1 VARLPRLCV
10 AGHLHLLI
18 QRAQHG
24 QSPFAEAADRESY
37 LKSLRDAAG
46 AHRVA
51 IHAYGLTQH
60 EVRLLATPDDGRAL
74 SQMIQAIG
82 RRFVADF
89 NRRHQRSGSLWQGRF
104 RATVVDPVEHLMDCL
119 RFVEA
124 ASDVGGAEQRP
135 KDAMSW
141 SSEWHHTGSAVD
153 ALITEHPGY
162 WAIGN
167 TPFERESSYRKLM
180 ERALTP
186 EELRQIENAAMKGW
200 VLGSEP
206 FAKRLGAQANRRIR
220 PLSRGR
226 PRKNRLSIG

>member
-104 RATVVDPVEHLMDCL
+104 RATVVDPVEHLMDCM
-119 RFVEA
+119 RFVEG
-124 ASDVGGAEQRP
+124 ASDAGGAEQRP

-141 SSEWHHTGSAVD
+141 TSALHHAGVAVEP
-153 ALITEHPGY
+153 LITEHPGY

-167 TPFERESSYRKLM
+167 TPFERESAYRKTL
-180 ERALTP
+180 EHALTP
-186 EELRQIENAAMKGW
+186 EQRQQIENAALKGW
-200 VLGSEP
+200 VLGSER
-206 FAKRLGAQANRRIR
+206 FAKKLGAQATRRTQ

-226 PRKNRLSIG
+226 PRKNRPPIG

>member
-1 VARLPRLCV
+1 
-10 AGHLHLLI
+10 LI

-60 EVRLLATPDDGRAL
+60 EVRLLATPDDARAL

-82 RRFVADF
+82 RRFVAEF

-104 RATVVDPVEHLMDCL
+104 RATVVDPAEHLMDCM

-124 ASDVGGAEQRP
+124 APDAGGAEHRHD
-135 KDAMSW
+135 DAMSW
-141 SSEWHHTGSAVD
+141 TSAWHHTGAAVD
-153 ALITEHPGY
+153 PLITEHPGY

-167 TPFERESSYRKLM
+167 TPFERESAYRKIL
-180 ERALTP
+180 EHALTP
-186 EELRQIENAAMKGW
+186 EQWRQIGSAALKGW
-200 VLGSEP
+200 VLGSER
-206 FAKRLGAQANRRIR
+206 FAKKLGTQATRRMR
-220 PLSRGR
+220 PLTRGR
-226 PRKNRLSIG
+226 PRKNRPPIGSSI